1 MRADKN
7 TRIYTLVFSIVFLI
21 IYALFT
27 YLWKLL
33 IRSVF
38 VREENHQAEKL
49 REFNSAI
56 SKTLDL
62 QEILDRTI
70 RVMKELM
77 DVGNIYICMQKA
89 PGEAYCGVISR

>member
-1 MRADKN
+1 M
-7 TRIYTLVFSIVFLI
+7 
-21 IYALFT
+21 
-27 YLWKLL
+27 
-33 IRSVF
+33 
-38 VREENHQAEKL
+38 KL

-77 DVGNIYICMQKA
+77 DVDFERKSD
-89 PGEAYCGVISR
+89 EVINQEDLPF